1 MKEFADDGG
10 IDGGIVDGGIVDA
23 VMARFSL

>member
-1 MKEFADDGG
+1 MKDFADDGG